1 MKKIWYNVW
10 FKDSHAWHSAQAAS
24 GTVNFSS
31 LEDAKN
37 CAYLLEVNKEIR
49 EIKIKSFTEEVVE
62 TRIIKSELEA
72 LKEELIHLT
81 ELRECTESL
90 WSLYSSG
97 PLKDSG
103 KASCTGISLNNINN
117 SIVSTKEKLKRLSD
131 HQNETVA

>member
-1 MKKIWYNVW
+1 MKKVWYNVW
-10 FKDSHAWHSAQAAS
+10 FKDSHAWHSAQKID
-24 GTVNFSS
+24 GTVNFPS

-62 TRIIKSELEA
+62 TRILKSKLEA
-72 LKEELIHLT
+72 LKEELVYLS

-90 WSLYSSG
+90 CDLYSSG

-103 KASCTGISLNNINN
+103 KVSCTGISLNNIN
-117 SIVSTKEKLKRLSD
+117 STIIKVKKQIEELEKSKL
-131 HQNETVA
+131 